1 MKNIDYKII
10 VDTREKKNDHILE
23 VFDKNNIKYEKRALK
38 VGDYAIEHK
47 GQLLDIVIERKAN
60 IDELLQNLIE
70 KSNNDENTNRVHR
83 EFIRANVMDLK
94 LVLLI
99 EDSNY
104 YKNILQG
111 NYRSNINPN
120 SARGLIMSL
129 EAKYPNLSIVG
140 IDKELVAS
148 YIHSVLYYH
157 LREHIKLE
165 E

>member
-1 MKNIDYKII
+1 MKIDYKII
-10 VDTREKKNDHILE
+10 VDSREKNNKDHILE
-23 VFDKNNIKYEKRALK
+23 VFNKNNIAYEVRALK
-38 VGDYAIEHK
+38 VGDYAIEYK
-47 GQLLDIVIERKAN
+47 GKLLDLVVERKAN

-70 KSNNDENTNRVHR
+70 RADNMDNVNRVHR
-83 EFIRANVMDLK
+83 EFIRAGAMDLK

-104 YKNILQG
+104 YENLLKG

-129 EAKYPNLSIVG
+129 EPKYPNLNIVG
-140 IDKELVAS
+140 MDKDLVAS
-148 YIHSVLYYH
+148 YIHSTLYYF
-157 LREHIKLE
+157 LKEYIKLE